1 MSLRIFLKIGNIPCQ
16 VVRKIK
22 CVYIYKV
29 LAYRFFM
36 NDYCD
41 LQSGLYMYMYTY
53 TSLFTLDYQIFIFF
67 IKFLNNFSVV
77 LNSATGFPFWGP
89 TLGIE

>member
-41 LQSGLYMYMYTY
+41 LHVWLIYVYVHIYIFVYFGLSSNFY
-53 TSLFTLDYQIFIFF
+53 FFHQIF
-67 IKFLNNFSVV
+67 K
-77 LNSATGFPFWGP
+77 
-89 TLGIE
+89 